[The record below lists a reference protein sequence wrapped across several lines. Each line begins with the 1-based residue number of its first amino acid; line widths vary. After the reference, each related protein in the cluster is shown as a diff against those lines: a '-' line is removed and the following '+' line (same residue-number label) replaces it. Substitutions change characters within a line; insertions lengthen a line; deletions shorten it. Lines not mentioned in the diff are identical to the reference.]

1 MNERP
6 RVYLAG
12 PDVFLPDA
20 HAAADSMKA
29 ACADVGLEGVFP
41 LDADMPQTIAAKS
54 GDRQAA
60 WIYRAN
66 VDLIQGCAGVVA
78 NLTPFRGVSADPGTA
93 FEIGFATALRLP
105 VTAWSLDQQPY
116 HDRLASQAPHL
127 VVHERDGTLVDTLD
141 KTTVENFGHPDN
153 LMLCVPL
160 VQSRVHDSFAEAAA
174 ALVRVLLK

>member
-29 ACADVGLEGVFP
+29 ACADAGLEGVFP
-41 LDADMPQTIAAKS
+41 LDADMPPTIAAKS

-66 VDLIQGCAGVVA
+66 VDLIQGCAGVIA
-78 NLTPFRGVSADPGTA
+78 NLTPFRGVSTDPGTA

-105 VTAWSLDQQPY
+105 VTAWSLDRRPY
-116 HDRLASQAPHL
+116 HQRLASLDPRRVVQARP
-127 VVHERDGTLVDTLD
+127 GTLVDTLD
-141 KTTVENFGHPDN
+141 TTTVENFGHPDN

-160 VQSRVHDSFAEAAA
+160 VRSRVHDSFAEAAA
-174 ALVRVLLK
+174 ALARVLLK